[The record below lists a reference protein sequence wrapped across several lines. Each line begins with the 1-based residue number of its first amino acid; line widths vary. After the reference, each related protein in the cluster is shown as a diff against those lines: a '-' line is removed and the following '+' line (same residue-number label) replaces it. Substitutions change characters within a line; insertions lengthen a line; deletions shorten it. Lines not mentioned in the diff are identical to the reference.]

1 MEPIVIA
8 LWMTLAGGFGA
19 VIRFFIAQWQGK
31 LPWGILAANMLG
43 SFILGAYYIND
54 APEVWLIVAALTGG
68 ISTFSSVAANTWQF
82 ISLKLRARAFLNLLL
97 NFALPYMA
105 AFAGLAAD
113 LLIR

>member
-1 MEPIVIA
+1 MKPTLKTTA
-8 LWMTLAGGFGA
+8 LVFAGGAMGTWLRWA
-19 VIRFFIAQWQGK
+19 IGQGTA
-31 LPWGILAANMLG
+31 W
-43 SFILGAYYIND
+43 FVD

-105 AFAGLAAD
+105 AIAGLSAD